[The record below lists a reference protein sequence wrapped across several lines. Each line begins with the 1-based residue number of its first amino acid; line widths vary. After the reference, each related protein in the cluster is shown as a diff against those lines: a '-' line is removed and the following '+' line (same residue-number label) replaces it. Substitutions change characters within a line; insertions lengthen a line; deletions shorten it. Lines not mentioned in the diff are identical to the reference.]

1 MLRLA
6 PRSIAAMF
14 VFVVSTFA
22 GIYFATQLVIAYPPP
37 IRRPMGEALAINLT
51 YYYLWGLS
59 VPAVVWM
66 ARRFRFEK
74 AKWQVSLVVHMAWAV
89 VLTLVQIVVAES
101 ILRAFTHARDAGGPR
116 PIWSAVLDNFHS
128 SLPTYCVILF
138 GYYAFDYYAKYRD
151 RELRASQ
158 LETRL
163 SQAQLQALKMQ
174 LNPHFLF
181 NTLNT
186 ISSLMY
192 SDPDSAD
199 RMMTRL
205 SELLRLTLE
214 QNGEQEVT
222 LKEEMEILDRYLQI
236 ERIRFEDRL
245 RVTVS
250 IEPAALEARVP
261 NFSLQPLVEN
271 AIRHGIAPRP
281 EGGRLDISARRDD
294 GVLRIRLS
302 DDGPGLQPS
311 GAHPPRRRE
320 GIGVANTRARLEQ
333 LYGDDQSFDMTNAPE
348 GGLVVMMAVPFR
360 TRDEG

>member
-1 MLRLA
+1 MIRLA
-6 PRSIAAMF
+6 PRSIAAIF
-14 VFVVSTFA
+14 VFIVSTFA

-51 YYYLWGLS
+51 YYYVWGLS

-74 AKWQVSLVVHMAWAV
+74 AKWQLSLLVHIVWAV
-89 VLTLVQIVVAES
+89 VLTLGQIVISEGF
-101 ILRAFTHARDAGGPR
+101 LRAFTHARDVPDAK
-116 PIWSAVLDNFHS
+116 PIWSSVLDNFHS
-128 SLPTYCVILF
+128 SLPTYWVILF

-151 RELRASQ
+151 RELEASQ

-192 SDPDSAD
+192 TDPDCAD

-214 QNGEQEVT
+214 QDGEQEVT

-250 IEPAALEARVP
+250 IDPAALEARVP

-281 EGGRLDISARRDD
+281 EGGSLEISAKRDE
-294 GVLRIRLS
+294 GMLRIRLC
-302 DDGPGLQPS
+302 DDGPGLQPAGAS
-311 GAHPPRRRE
+311 GTRRRE
-320 GIGVANTRARLEQ
+320 GIGVANTRARLAQ
-333 LYGDDQSFDMTNAPE
+333 LYGNEQSFEMTNAPE
-348 GGLVVMMAVPFR
+348 GGLVVLMSVPFR
-360 TRDEG
+360 TAS

>member
-1 MLRLA
+1 MLRLS
-6 PRSIAAMF
+6 PRSIAALF
-14 VFVVSTFA
+14 VFIVSTFA

-74 AKWQVSLVVHMAWAV
+74 AKWQRSLLVHVVWAV
-89 VLTLVQIVVAES
+89 SLTLVQIVIAEA
-101 ILRAFTHARDAGGPR
+101 ILRTFTHARDL
-116 PIWSAVLDNFHS
+116 PIAKPLGESILDNFHS
-128 SLPTYCVILF
+128 SLPTYWVILF

-151 RELRASQ
+151 RELRAAQ

-192 SDPDSAD
+192 TDPDCAD
-199 RMMTRL
+199 QMMTRL

-214 QNGEQEVT
+214 QDGAQEVT

-245 RVTVS
+245 RITVS
-250 IEPAALEARVP
+250 IDPAALEARVP

-281 EGGRLDISARRDD
+281 HGGSLSISATRDA
-294 GVLRIRLS
+294 GMLRIRLS
-302 DDGPGLQPS
+302 DDGPGLPPA
-311 GAHPPRRRE
+311 GACEPRSRE
-320 GIGVANTRARLEQ
+320 GIGVANTRARLVQ
-333 LYGDDQSFDMTNAPE
+333 LYGDEQSFEMSNAPE
-348 GGLVVMMAVPFR
+348 GGLVVMMSVPFR
-360 TRDEG
+360 TVA

>member
-1 MLRLA
+1 MFRLA
-6 PRSIAAMF
+6 PRSIAAIF
-14 VFVVSTFA
+14 VFIVSTFA

-51 YYYLWGLS
+51 YYYVWGLS

-74 AKWQVSLVVHMAWAV
+74 AKWQLSLLVHIVWAV
-89 VLTLVQIVVAES
+89 LLTLDQIVIAEW
-101 ILRAFTHARDAGGPR
+101 ILRAFTHARDFPVAK
-116 PIWSAVLDNFHS
+116 PIWSSVLDNFHS
-128 SLPTYCVILF
+128 SLPTYAVILF

-163 SQAQLQALKMQ
+163 SQAQLTALKMQ

-192 SDPDSAD
+192 TDPDCAD

-214 QNGEQEVT
+214 QDGEQEVT

-250 IEPAALEARVP
+250 IDPAALEARVP

-281 EGGRLDISARRDD
+281 EGGCLDISARRDD
-294 GVLRIRLS
+294 GMLRIRLC
-302 DDGPGLQPS
+302 DDGPGLQPA
-311 GAHPPRRRE
+311 GASEPRRRE
-320 GIGVANTRARLEQ
+320 GIGVANTRARLAQ
-333 LYGDDQSFDMTNAPE
+333 LYGNEQSFEMTNAPE
-348 GGLVVMMAVPFR
+348 GGLVVLMSVPFR
-360 TRDEG
+360 TAS